1 MNGFFVP
8 LKYFLNSS
16 LVVKNIGDFIS
27 LNFTPLFLNKVFI
40 LFSKKISSISK
51 KTYFG
56 NLFFFNYFFK
66 FFFIGKFKIIVAV
79 TIDNF

>member
-27 LNFTPLFLNKVFI
+27 LNLIPLFLNKVFI

-51 KTYFG
+51 KLISVT
-56 NLFFFNYFFK
+56 FFSLIIFSSFFS
-66 FFFIGKFKIIVAV
+66 
-79 TIDNF
+79 

>member
-27 LNFTPLFLNKVFI
+27 LNLTPLFLKYI
-40 LFSKKISSISK
+40 ICLFLRISSFEALNSI
-51 KTYFG
+51 
-56 NLFFFNYFFK
+56 
-66 FFFIGKFKIIVAV
+66 A
-79 TIDNF
+79 